1 MVRKTLIAGNWKM
14 NCLLEDGVALAKGV
28 AQEAKKAA
36 RKDCEFLIC
45 PPFTLLASAKKA
57 IKGSRVMLG
66 AQDCHFVASGAHT
79 GDISPVMLK
88 DLGCQYVIVGHS
100 ERRTDHYESDELVRK
115 KAEAAINAGLK
126 VIICIGET
134 EAERDAGHAIDVC
147 TSQINGSVPDVST
160 AQNTVIAYEPVWAI
174 GTGRTPTT
182 DDVEEVH
189 AAIRKAVSKKLGR
202 ANANKMRIL
211 YGGSMKPAN
220 AKALLALPDV
230 DGGLIGGASLK
241 VADFMAIAEASKQKS
256 IKEIKMGSVLLVIH
270 LMVAILL
277 GVLILMQRNSGN
289 ALSGLGGG
297 NGADSFLSARGKG
310 NLLTRTTAVLAT
322 VFFITSILLSLYYK
336 GETRKPESITD
347 VAPLV
352 QTEPAVPSVPDAAA
366 QNQSTAPAASDT
378 AQNPAPAPASA
389 AAPETPSV
397 PAAE

>member
-1 MVRKTLIAGNWKM
+1 MRIKNMVRKTLIAGNWKM

-66 AQDCHFVASGAHT
+66 AQDCHFAASGAHT

-100 ERRTDHYESDELVRK
+100 EHRTDHYESDELVRK

-241 VADFMAIAEASKQKS
+241 VADFMAIAEASKQ
-256 IKEIKMGSVLLVIH
+256 
-270 LMVAILL
+270 
-277 GVLILMQRNSGN
+277 
-289 ALSGLGGG
+289 
-297 NGADSFLSARGKG
+297 
-310 NLLTRTTAVLAT
+310 
-322 VFFITSILLSLYYK
+322 
-336 GETRKPESITD
+336 
-347 VAPLV
+347 
-352 QTEPAVPSVPDAAA
+352 
-366 QNQSTAPAASDT
+366 
-378 AQNPAPAPASA
+378 
-389 AAPETPSV
+389 
-397 PAAE
+397 